1 MVLLRDRQSTYVQP
15 FKMNSSSPPLQV
27 KSHADD
33 LRPITQRNSRSWS
46 CLGSTALRP
55 VLKFPLGK
63 ETDRGVD
70 LVWLPFWPGIH
81 NQGVHWCANPI
92 ALWWEK
98 LNIARDLVASWELQ
112 GFPSA
117 KKDHSLQER
126 LPPRRTLSPQKAK
139 RSNCNVNCLI
149 RNHVCPEMKGCLK
162 YGLNCANLGIQAVAF
177 QQVFHS
183 SFLLD
188 WGKERLKKKSS
199 CLKQFLSTKM
209 GKTAS
214 HTFLVWEQNYSM
226 EITVTPS
233 ICDLTSKPVFS
244 LTISLEK
251 SRQAVREWILVML
264 KAKLLYRALQVLP
277 SPTQPGS
284 PSTPPWQTAPQQHS
298 VCSLL
303 KGRDHHWFLTKY
315 STVEPCWSCG

>member
-1 MVLLRDRQSTYVQP
+1 MS
-15 FKMNSSSPPLQV
+15 
-27 KSHADD
+27 
-33 LRPITQRNSRSWS
+33 RN
-46 CLGSTALRP
+46 
-55 VLKFPLGK
+55 
-63 ETDRGVD
+63 
-70 LVWLPFWPGIH
+70 
-81 NQGVHWCANPI
+81 
-92 ALWWEK
+92 
-98 LNIARDLVASWELQ
+98 
-112 GFPSA
+112 
-117 KKDHSLQER
+117 ER
-126 LPPRRTLSPQKAK
+126 LSKIWTQLCKPWYPSCSIPTSVP
-139 RSNCNVNCLI
+139 
-149 RNHVCPEMKGCLK
+149 
-162 YGLNCANLGIQAVAF
+162 
-177 QQVFHS
+177 
-183 SFLLD
+183 LLFSTRLR
-188 WGKERLKKKSS
+188 ERKVKKKKKST

-233 ICDLTSKPVFS
+233 ICDLTSKPIFS